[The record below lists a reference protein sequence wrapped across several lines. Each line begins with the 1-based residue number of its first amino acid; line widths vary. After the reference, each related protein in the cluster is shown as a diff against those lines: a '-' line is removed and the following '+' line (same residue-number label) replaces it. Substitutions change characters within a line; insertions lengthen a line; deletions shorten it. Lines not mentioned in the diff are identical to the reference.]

1 MYESPKLRFAPQI
14 LPEFVRLEITG
25 SITATEASEEIL
37 ALMRSMLGVRL
48 GQLSLERG
56 HSTRHKTV
64 LLEGMTPR
72 QAFDKLQKAIA
83 Q

>member
-1 MYESPKLRFAPQI
+1 MRVNVQI

-37 ALMRSMLGVRL
+37 ALIRSMLGVRL

-83 Q
+83 QEY